1 MISFKFLLF
10 AALVAVTLSHHIH
23 SRSLVQA
30 RVGHSHHHEARSH
43 RGRGLVREDR
53 SDSDEGIEEEGSGSQ
68 VNYDSEEEQERRR
81 VVINSR
87 RNSRNDNSRVSG
99 KAVRVVNGLRN
110 LKRKALYSIGFFS
123 QGIKGDHRASSIFK
137 HLSTRRAFGAG
148 EIIDSWVP
156 GFAVASVKINFCLGD
171 GRATVRSRPGT
182 ICSNKYGSNWGF
194 KAERE
199 ISTYKSARDYITAYG
214 LNDGLAKCKRLLSTH
229 AKVELSS
236 LSGSQRIVAQAIFD
250 LFQNDRFSRF
260 GTDMK
265 SFKAFF
271 NNAFKFTVITVVAAL
286 GSSYHKNVGP
296 IIVDDLCDYSSVI
309 GNDNNGLKLST
320 LKAEIR
326 KAIAKANSNRW
337 KNVIKECSDDDYRK
351 IIQVREDDDSEEL
364 DSGLNTLPQNK
375 RPNTE
380 DNENDEI
387 DDDTVSDRADDDNDD
402 TVDID
407 DEENVNDYRRVKI
420 EKKSHKIDRRNNN
433 KNIDINKKKRVIDD
447 DDDKDTKKR
456 NTHSDKIRKEKK
468 KNIHVYRKEIDIR
481 DINDDKKN
489 NNNRN
494 PTQKPLS
501 SFRIFWRG
509 IKKDHSASKI
519 FKILSKKPR
528 PTKFGDVLDV
538 YLTGAFGAGAIIDS
552 WAPGLGKLFSSLA
565 VVSAKINYCSNNGP
579 FKVPSSY
586 LGSICTDKYGSQ
598 WGFKPIRQTTTFNKP
613 RDYIIAYGLDD
624 GLTKFRTLLKTH
636 VKVDLSSLS
645 GSQKIVAQSIYDIL
659 QNGRF
664 NDDYSWSKKDVS
676 FVFSKVITVLATLG
690 SSYHKNVGPTIVDD
704 LCDYSSDIGSES
716 YGLDLFSLKKE
727 IKTVIVSANSH
738 RWKQVIKECSDD
750 QYYKIV
756 HTQNDDDDDFDDS
769 AENNDTKRDTRIDK
783 DINKQNKG
791 DKGRTNKD
799 LSRDDVDDDDFT
811 SINNNKND
819 EKVDVKNVKED
830 VYKQTEEDKVN
841 TNKKSTV
848 DEDVIEKRV
857 TLEINKKTD
866 SKRTQKPL
874 SSFRIFWRGI
884 KEDHSASKIFKIL
897 SKKPRPTK
905 FGDVLDV
912 YLTGAFGA
920 GAIIDSWAPGFA
932 VVSAKINY
940 CSNNGPFKVP
950 SSYLG
955 SICTDK
961 YGSQW
966 GFKPIRQTT
975 TFNKP
980 RDYIIAYGLDDGL
993 TKFKT
998 LLKTHVKVDLSS
1010 LSGSQK
1016 IVAQSIYDILQNGR
1030 FNDDYSW
1037 SKKDV
1042 SFVFSKVITVLATLG
1057 SSYHKNVGPT
1067 IVDDLCDYSSDVGS
1081 ESYGLDLFS
1090 LKKEIKTVIVSANSH
1105 RWKQVIKEC
1114 SDDQYYKI
1122 VHTQNDDDDDFD
1134 DSAENNDTKRDTRID
1149 EDINKQNKGG
1159 KGRTNKDSSR
1169 DDVDDDDFTS
1179 INNNK
1184 NANNNGKKV
1193 DVNIVKEDVYKQN
1206 KEDKIS
1212 TNKKSTVDE
1221 EVIEKKV
1228 RLEINKNT
1236 DSKIQRRPLF
1246 SFNIFWRGIKKDHG
1260 ASSIFRS
1267 LSRKPKPT
1275 NLGDVLDVYLTGA
1288 FGAGAIID
1296 SWAPGLG
1303 KLFSSLA
1310 IVSAKIN
1317 YCSNNAPFKV
1327 PSNRLGSICSENYGS
1342 NWGFKPD
1349 RELLT
1354 SNKPRD
1360 YIIAYGLDNGLDK
1373 FRTLLKTHVKAD
1385 LSSLSGSQ
1393 KIVAEAIYDSLQNGR
1408 FNDDYSWSKKDVSF
1422 VFSKVITVVAAL
1434 GSSYHK
1440 NVGST
1445 IVDNLCD
1452 YSSEI
1457 GSESNGLELISLK
1470 SKIKAAIVSANSHR
1484 WQQVIT
1490 ECSDDQY
1497 EKIVQ
1502 NQDKDGD
1509 DDDENDYNIFTQEE
1523 PSRDGYNDK
1532 TDIKSDVKNDKKK
1545 DVNNEKNKD
1554 VESDKTGSN
1563 KKDKD
1568 LNVGLKKELSVDN
1581 NTIEKKV
1588 KIESKTTKENQVA
1601 LSSFGIFWQ
1610 RIKEGHR
1617 ASTIFKTLSTRTKS
1631 TKVSDVLDVY
1641 LTGTFGAGA
1650 IIDSWV
1656 PGLGKL
1662 FSSLVLASTKI
1673 NYCLKNCAFRDLSS
1687 KLESICSNKYGSD
1700 WGFKVESDIS
1710 SYNDVSDYITAYG
1723 LKDGLATFK
1732 RLLQTHTKTD
1742 LSGLVGSQKVVAQ
1755 AIFDIVD
1762 NGRFS
1767 TDYSWSKKDVTF
1779 VFSKVITVLG
1789 ALGSSYDSKFGS
1801 SLVDELLDYSNDI
1814 GNDNNGLVLIDL
1826 RQKIKESITSCQS
1839 HSWNNVITISSNEKI
1854 SKRSHEETKDS
1865 SNISTKDRTSR
1876 GTDFNGSEDNSNTD
1890 SIKTSGKRLSSFEQ
1904 SRQTRAESASQNES
1918 AYSRSIKKNGSEEKA
1933 SGIQGHRQSNQS
1945 ENKNYE
1951 SGTRN
1956 ENGSGTY
1963 EKKSS
1968 NYNASNDDSFKN
1980 EHKSVRNSDGSE
1992 FENESNSYSSH
2003 SSSSSSNSE
2012 SEKSYY

>member
-137 HLSTRRAFGAG
+137 HLSTRPKARSVEDVLNVYLTGAFGAG

-156 GFAVASVKINFCLGD
+156 GLGRLFSSVAVASVKINFCLGD

-199 ISTYKSARDYITAYG
+199 ISTYNSARDYITAYG

-250 LFQNDRFSRF
+250 LFQNDRFSHNYSWSKK
-260 GTDMK
+260 DV
-265 SFKAFF
+265 SFVFSK
-271 NNAFKFTVITVVAAL
+271 VITVVAAL

-387 DDDTVSDRADDDNDD
+387 DSDTVSDRADDDNDD

-420 EKKSHKIDRRNNN
+420 EKKTHKIDRRNNN

-447 DDDKDTKKR
+447 DDDEYTKKR
-456 NTHSDKIRKEKK
+456 NTNSDKIRKEKK

-552 WAPGLGKLFSSLA
+552 WAPGS
-565 VVSAKINYCSNNGP
+565 
-579 FKVPSSY
+579 
-586 LGSICTDKYGSQ
+586 
-598 WGFKPIRQTTTFNKP
+598 
-613 RDYIIAYGLDD
+613 
-624 GLTKFRTLLKTH
+624 
-636 VKVDLSSLS
+636 
-645 GSQKIVAQSIYDIL
+645 
-659 QNGRF
+659 
-664 NDDYSWSKKDVS
+664 
-676 FVFSKVITVLATLG
+676 
-690 SSYHKNVGPTIVDD
+690 
-704 LCDYSSDIGSES
+704 
-716 YGLDLFSLKKE
+716 
-727 IKTVIVSANSH
+727 
-738 RWKQVIKECSDD
+738 
-750 QYYKIV
+750 
-756 HTQNDDDDDFDDS
+756 
-769 AENNDTKRDTRIDK
+769 
-783 DINKQNKG
+783 
-791 DKGRTNKD
+791 
-799 LSRDDVDDDDFT
+799 
-811 SINNNKND
+811 
-819 EKVDVKNVKED
+819 
-830 VYKQTEEDKVN
+830 
-841 TNKKSTV
+841 
-848 DEDVIEKRV
+848 
-857 TLEINKKTD
+857 
-866 SKRTQKPL
+866 
-874 SSFRIFWRGI
+874 
-884 KEDHSASKIFKIL
+884 
-897 SKKPRPTK
+897 RPTK

-920 GAIIDSWAPGFA
+920 GAIIDSWAPG
-932 VVSAKINY
+932 Y
-940 CSNNGPFKVP
+940 
-950 SSYLG
+950 
-955 SICTDK
+955 
-961 YGSQW
+961 
-966 GFKPIRQTT
+966 
-975 TFNKP
+975 
-980 RDYIIAYGLDDGL
+980 
-993 TKFKT
+993 
-998 LLKTHVKVDLSS
+998 VK
-1010 LSGSQK
+1010 
-1016 IVAQSIYDILQNGR
+1016 
-1030 FNDDYSW
+1030 
-1037 SKKDV
+1037 
-1042 SFVFSKVITVLATLG
+1042 
-1057 SSYHKNVGPT
+1057 
-1067 IVDDLCDYSSDVGS
+1067 
-1081 ESYGLDLFS
+1081 
-1090 LKKEIKTVIVSANSH
+1090 
-1105 RWKQVIKEC
+1105 
-1114 SDDQYYKI
+1114 
-1122 VHTQNDDDDDFD
+1122 
-1134 DSAENNDTKRDTRID
+1134 
-1149 EDINKQNKGG
+1149 
-1159 KGRTNKDSSR
+1159 
-1169 DDVDDDDFTS
+1169 
-1179 INNNK
+1179 
-1184 NANNNGKKV
+1184 
-1193 DVNIVKEDVYKQN
+1193 IVKEDVYKQN

-1228 RLEINKNT
+1228 GLEINKNT

-1327 PSNRLGSICSENYGS
+1327 PSNRLGSICTENYGS

-1470 SKIKAAIVSANSHR
+1470 SKIKEAIVSANSHR

-1523 PSRDGYNDK
+1523 PSRDGDNDK

-1545 DVNNEKNKD
+1545 DVNNEKNID

-1568 LNVGLKKELSVDN
+1568 NNLGLKKELSVDN

-1588 KIESKTTKENQVA
+1588 KIENKITKENQVA

-1839 HSWNNVITISSNEKI
+1839 HNWNNVITISSNEKI

-1865 SNISTKDRTSR
+1865 SNISTKDKTSR